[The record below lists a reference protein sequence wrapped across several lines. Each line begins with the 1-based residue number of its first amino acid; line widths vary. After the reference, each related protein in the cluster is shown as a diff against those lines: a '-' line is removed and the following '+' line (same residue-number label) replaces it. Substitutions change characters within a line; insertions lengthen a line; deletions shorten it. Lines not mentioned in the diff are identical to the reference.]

1 MPLQK
6 PVHFFRQL
14 SANAFRGRDLLD
26 ACLAQTIHGPELPQ
40 QQIFPV
46 LTHAR
51 AIVENAFSDSFF
63 HEQLVI
69 SVGEPMRL
77 IADALKQSQAQENP
91 LEVATAVR
99 GRVDKSPR
107 VLLPDR

>member
-6 PVHFFRQL
+6 PVHIFRQL
-14 SANAFRGRDLLD
+14 SADPFGSCDLFD
-26 ACLAQTIHGPELPQ
+26 GCFAQAIHRTEPLQ

-51 AIVENAFSDSFF
+51 TIVENAFADSFF
-63 HEQLVI
+63 HQQLVI
-69 SVGEPMRL
+69 GVGEPMRF
-77 IADALKQSQAQENP
+77 IADALKQTQRSQNP
-91 LEVATAVR
+91 SEVATAAR

-107 VLLPDR
+107 VLSPGR